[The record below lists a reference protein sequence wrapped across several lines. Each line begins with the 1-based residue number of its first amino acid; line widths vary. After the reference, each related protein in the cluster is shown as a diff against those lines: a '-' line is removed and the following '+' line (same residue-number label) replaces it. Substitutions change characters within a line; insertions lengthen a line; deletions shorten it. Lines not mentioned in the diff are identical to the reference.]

1 MMFNKHTHK
10 FYTITLTLGDQ
21 MFMHYIFVCSHILIC
36 KPGLCL
42 SRTMQIMVNES
53 GNGPFFLNSRISL

>member
-21 MFMHYIFVCSHILIC
+21 MFMHYIVVCSHILIC
-36 KPGLCL
+36 L
-42 SRTMQIMVNES
+42 SRTMQIWEMSREMV
-53 GNGPFFLNSRISL
+53 PLF